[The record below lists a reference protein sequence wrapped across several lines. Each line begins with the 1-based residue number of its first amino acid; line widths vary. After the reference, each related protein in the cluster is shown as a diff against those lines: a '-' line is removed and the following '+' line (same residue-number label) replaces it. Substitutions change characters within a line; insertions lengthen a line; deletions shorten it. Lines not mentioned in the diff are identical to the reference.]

1 MNAVATG
8 LELGLANE
16 PDLAPAVAPEVA
28 PNAARRTRLR
38 DYQAQL
44 LARMQAAQNG
54 APDAGHQLGVMIGS
68 ERYLLE
74 LTEAGEIVPLAL
86 LAGVPLTQPWYLG
99 LANVRGSLLGVIDLA
114 RYFAGSTSDGNAGAA
129 GPEARLVSLA
139 PRLGFNCALL
149 VTRVYGL
156 RRAGAMTPDRDRLRD
171 LDGNAWTPLSLAALV
186 REERFLH
193 VALDPL
199 K

>member
-1 MNAVATG
+1 MNALVDIGA
-8 LELGLANE
+8 
-16 PDLAPAVAPEVA
+16 LAPQA
-28 PNAARRTRLR
+28 NRRTRLR

-44 LARMQAAQNG
+44 LARMQAAQSG
-54 APDAGHQLGVMIGS
+54 AADAHHQLGVAIG
-68 ERYLLE
+68 EQRYLLE
-74 LTEAGEIVPLAL
+74 LTEAGEIVPPSQ

-114 RYFAGSTSDGNAGAA
+114 RYFDPEASAA
-129 GPEARLVSLA
+129 GPDARLVSLA

-156 RRAGAMTPDRDRLRD
+156 RRAAAMDSAGAMLRD
-171 LDGNAWTPLSLAALV
+171 AEGQDWAPLSLAALV

-193 VALDPL
+193 VALASL
-199 K
+199 

>member
-1 MNAVATG
+1 MNALVTG
-8 LELGLANE
+8 QA
-16 PDLAPAVAPEVA
+16 LAPEAAPQ
-28 PNAARRTRLR
+28 AARRTRLR

-54 APDAGHQLGVMIGS
+54 APEAGHQLGVMIGS

-74 LTEAGEIVPLAL
+74 LTEAGEIAPLAL

-114 RYFAGSTSDGNAGAA
+114 RYFNQDASAA

-149 VTRVYGL
+149 VTRVVGL
-156 RRAGAMTPDRDRLRD
+156 RRAGAMTPDRERLRD
-171 LDGNAWTPLSLAALV
+171 PDGNAWTPLSLAALV

-193 VALDPL
+193 VALAPT
-199 K
+199 KP

>member
-1 MNAVATG
+1 MNAIVDSAEAGLATG
-8 LELGLANE
+8 QS
-16 PDLAPAVAPEVA
+16 
-28 PNAARRTRLR
+28 ARRTRLR

-44 LARMQAAQNG
+44 LARMQAAQDG

-68 ERYLLE
+68 QRYLLA
-74 LTEAGEIVPLAL
+74 LTEAGEIVPQPA

-114 RYFAGSTSDGNAGAA
+114 RYFDEQASAA

-149 VTRVYGL
+149 VTRVFGL
-156 RRAGAMTPDRDRLRD
+156 RRAGAMTEEAAGTRLRD
-171 LDGNAWTPLSLAALV
+171 AEDNVWTPLSLAALV

-193 VALDPL
+193 VALDPIQ
-199 K
+199 

>member
-1 MNAVATG
+1 MNAA
-8 LELGLANE
+8 
-16 PDLAPAVAPEVA
+16 APA
-28 PNAARRTRLR
+28 AASAAHRTRLR

-68 ERYLLE
+68 ERYLIE
-74 LTEAGEIVPLAL
+74 LTEAGEIVPQPL

-114 RYFAGSTSDGNAGAA
+114 RYFNPGAGDAGAGA
-129 GPEARLVSLA
+129 GDARLVSLA

-156 RRAGAMTPDRDRLRD
+156 RRAGAMTPDGDGGTRLRD
-171 LDGNAWTPLSLAALV
+171 AEGNGWTPLSLAALV

-193 VALDPL
+193 VALDPT

>member
-1 MNAVATG
+1 MNAIVTG
-8 LELGLANE
+8 Q
-16 PDLAPAVAPEVA
+16 DLAPELGPELAPQ
-28 PNAARRTRLR
+28 AARRTRLR

-44 LARMQAAQNG
+44 LERMQAAQSG
-54 APDAGHQLGVMIGS
+54 AADAGHQLGVMIGS

-74 LTEAGEIVPLAL
+74 LTEAGEIVPLSA

-114 RYFAGSTSDGNAGAA
+114 RYFDAGASAA
-129 GPEARLVSLA
+129 GPDARLVSLA

-156 RRAGAMTPDRDRLRD
+156 RRAAAMTMDGTRLLD
-171 LDGNAWTPLSLAALV
+171 PDGNGWTPLSLAALV

-193 VALDPL
+193 VALEPT

>member
-1 MNAVATG
+1 MNALVDSDA
-8 LELGLANE
+8 
-16 PDLAPAVAPEVA
+16 LAPQA
-28 PNAARRTRLR
+28 NRRTRLR

-44 LARMQAAQNG
+44 LARMQAAQSG
-54 APDAGHQLGVMIGS
+54 AAQAHHQLGVAIGAQ
-68 ERYLLE
+68 RYLLE
-74 LTEAGEIVPLAL
+74 LTEAGEIVTPAQ

-114 RYFAGSTSDGNAGAA
+114 RYFDPAASAA
-129 GPEARLVSLA
+129 GPDARLVSLA

-156 RRAGAMTPDRDRLRD
+156 RRAGAMQQDGAGL
-171 LDGNAWTPLSLAALV
+171 LDGEGQTWTPLSLAALV

-193 VALDPL
+193 VALESL
-199 K
+199 SN